1 MFMNRKKH
9 YSKPNNQR
17 TEELK
22 ALVKDLPAKMVII
35 PCKPV
40 YSSSLIE
47 EGSYAGLIKDKG
59 LSDALQGSEINEGP
73 DY

>member
-1 MFMNRKKH
+1 MSISKH
-9 YSKPNNQR
+9 YSKSNHKR
-17 TEELK
+17 TEELRS
-22 ALVKDLPAKMVII
+22 LVSNLPIKLAII

-47 EGSYAGLIKDKG
+47 EGPYAALIRNHGLN
-59 LSDALQGSEINEGP
+59 DALQGSEINEAP

>member
-1 MFMNRKKH
+1 MSISKH
-9 YSKPNNQR
+9 YSKSKHKR
-17 TEELK
+17 TEELRS
-22 ALVKDLPAKMVII
+22 LVSNMPIKMAII

-47 EGSYAGLIKDKG
+47 EGPYAAMIKDQG
-59 LSDALQGSEINEGP
+59 LNDALQGSEINEGP